1 MNPIFPP
8 PPANLQIAEMKLT
21 LWDREDNDQIIEL
34 TIDDNGGGHFPVV
47 APIGNST
54 FVLDPDQ
61 MVAFA
66 EWVRALCHWVD
77 AQEKNP

>member
-1 MNPIFPP
+1 MDQIFPP
-8 PPANLQIAEMKLT
+8 PPANLQIAEIKLT
-21 LWDREDNDQIIEL
+21 IWDREDSDQILTL

-47 APIGNST
+47 AAEGGK
-54 FVLDPDQ
+54 FAFDPNQ

-77 AQEKNP
+77 AQEKP